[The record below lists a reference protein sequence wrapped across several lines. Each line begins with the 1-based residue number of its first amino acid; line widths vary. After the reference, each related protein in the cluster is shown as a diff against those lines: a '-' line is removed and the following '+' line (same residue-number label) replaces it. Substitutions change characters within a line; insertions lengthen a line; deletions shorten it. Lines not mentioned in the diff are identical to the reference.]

1 MESYTPGN
9 APHVTQFMARR
20 NLASHGLFF
29 RPFLWPGAAVLDCGC
44 GPGTITAGIASAVA
58 PGGSVTG
65 IDANPE
71 QIERARRESAPYANV
86 EFEVA
91 EIYNLP
97 FPDGHFDAAFSH
109 ALFEHLAEPVHAARE
124 VLRVLKP
131 GGVFGVR
138 SPDWTG
144 KLAAPVSEDVDAA
157 LRRYG
162 ERQAANGGDLA
173 IGRKL
178 GSVLFE
184 AGFDAIRQSASYE
197 CYSPPRVIGEYLAR
211 QVDVDDANALRNW
224 AGTKGAFFAQAW
236 GEAVG
241 SKRI

>member
-1 MESYTPGN
+1 
-9 APHVTQFMARR
+9 MARR
-20 NLASHGLFF
+20 SLSSHGSFF
-29 RPFLWPGAAVLDCGC
+29 RPFLWPGAVVLDCGC
-44 GPGTITAGIASAVA
+44 GPGTITTGIALAVA

-71 QIERARRESAPYANV
+71 QIEQARQEPAPYANV
-86 EFEVA
+86 AFEVS

-109 ALFEHLAEPVHAARE
+109 ALFEHLADPVRAARE

-131 GGVFGVR
+131 GGAFGVR

-144 KLAAPVSEDVDAA
+144 KLAAPPLAAVDAA

-162 ERQAANGGDLA
+162 ERQAANGGDLE

-178 GSVLFE
+178 GSVLGE

-197 CYSPPRVIGEYLAR
+197 CYSPPGMIADYLAR
-211 QVDVDDANALRNW
+211 QVESEDASALRNW
-224 AGTKGAFFAQAW
+224 AGTGGAFFAQAW

-241 SKRI
+241 RKRL